1 MLAALG
7 TAIAG
12 YLAAF
17 QLHLIPSVWDPL
29 FGDGSRRVLT
39 SSLSRAL
46 PAPDALLGAGCYL
59 LEGVLSTVGGP
70 DRSRRRPWLVL
81 LNGAVAAALGL
92 AALALLAAQAFLV
105 GAWCFLCLVSAA
117 TSLAIVA
124 LSIDEVAAAL
134 SAARGLTSR

>member
-29 FGDGSRRVLT
+29 FGDGSRQVLT
-39 SSLSRAL
+39 SPLSRAL
-46 PAPDALLGAGCYL
+46 PIPDGLLGAAGYL
-59 LEGVLSTVGGP
+59 LEGSLAAMGGP
-70 DRSRRRPWLVL
+70 DRWRRRPWLVL

-92 AALALLAAQAFLV
+92 AALALLASQAFVV
-105 GAWCFLCLVSAA
+105 GAWCLLCLTSAA

-124 LSIDEVAAAL
+124 LSVDEVAAAIR
-134 SAARGLTSR
+134 ARLVH